1 MCDIIESYG
10 NSLIQHG
17 KNSNRIYVMKCARA
31 EAEATAL
38 ITQLNQ
44 LARDHNYSKIIAK
57 IPAALNPLFTAAGYQ
72 VEADIPGFYQGRE
85 NCQLLGKYFCPLREN
100 SANHRDLKK
109 VLDQAIAKQN
119 TPVIKALPPK
129 FTIRLLQ
136 ETDIPT
142 LAQLYSKVFKSYP
155 FPIFESTY
163 LRETMAEHVLY
174 YGVFDEERLVAVSS
188 SETDPDNLNA
198 EMTDF
203 AVLPAYRGH
212 QLALHLLKEM
222 ESHMIATGYRLLYTI
237 ARAASNGMNTTFA
250 RAHYHYGGTLINN
263 TQISGSIESMNI
275 WYKELTQ
282 PQAGRK
288 NKSAPN

>member
-17 KNSNRIYVMKCARA
+17 KHSNRIYVMKCARA

-44 LARDHNYSKIIAK
+44 LAEAHNYSKIIAK
-57 IPAALNPLFTAAGYQ
+57 IPAALNPLFTAAGYRL
-72 VEADIPGFYQGRE
+72 EATIPSFYQGRE
-85 NCQLLGKYFCPLREN
+85 SCQLLGKYFCPLREN
-100 SANHRDLKK
+100 LTNRRDLKK
-109 VLDQAIAKQN
+109 VLDQAIAKQK
-119 TPVIKALPPK
+119 TPTINALPPE

-136 ETDIPT
+136 EADIP
-142 LAQLYSKVFKSYP
+142 LMAQLYSKVFKSYP

-163 LRETMAEHVLY
+163 LRETMADHVLY

-188 SETDPDNLNA
+188 SETDPNNLNA

-203 AVLPAYRGH
+203 AVLPKYRGH
-212 QLALHLLKEM
+212 QLALHLLHEM
-222 ESHMIATGYRLLYTI
+222 ESHMIDAGYRLLYTI
-237 ARAASNGMNTTFA
+237 ARAASYGMNTTFA
-250 RAHYHYGGTLINN
+250 RACYDYGGTLINN

-275 WYKELTQ
+275 WYKALTR
-282 PQAGRK
+282 P
-288 NKSAPN
+288 